1 MFEHKDFQKA
11 IFDNYQHELTQPLT
25 QQPEAIPA
33 ELLAIIGG
41 NRKGARRGKV
51 KITITQQ
58 IADGMN
64 IEVNAD
70 QYNS

>member
-25 QQPEAIPA
+25 QQSEAIP
-33 ELLAIIGG
+33 
-41 NRKGARRGKV
+41 
-51 KITITQQ
+51 
-58 IADGMN
+58 DGMN

-70 QYNS
+70 